1 MIDFIYIRV
10 IEVGDKMND
19 RFYIYKCFFQ
29 EEPYFHLTMTQ
40 KFFLSLLYSL
50 SDEEGYLP
58 MQQKQLGEMIGL
70 TKVGIG
76 IRLSYLYKTNIVTI
90 DNNKVVKVTR
100 PHNREFIPLNEEFVY
115 GKYRNLS
122 EGAKMFYTYYRYIQ
136 LLEKADYL
144 KIKGTEIG
152 KPLNLNVRSIQKY
165 YIELEN
171 VGLLIKSKD
180 SGMNKLRF
188 LEI

>member
-1 MIDFIYIRV
+1 
-10 IEVGDKMND
+10 MND

-76 IRLSYLYKTNIVTI
+76 
-90 DNNKVVKVTR
+90 
-100 PHNREFIPLNEEFVY
+100 
-115 GKYRNLS
+115 
-122 EGAKMFYTYYRYIQ
+122 
-136 LLEKADYL
+136 
-144 KIKGTEIG
+144 
-152 KPLNLNVRSIQKY
+152 
-165 YIELEN
+165 
-171 VGLLIKSKD
+171 
-180 SGMNKLRF
+180 
-188 LEI
+188 